1 MSTYDVSDT
10 LLSVFTYLNW
20 EVAGGMKRKKN
31 IKKILQRI
39 IKTSQLILCLC
50 MCILV
55 HLLVLG

>member
-1 MSTYDVSDT
+1 MSDT

-39 IKTSQLILCLC
+39 IKTSQLSLCVC

-55 HLLVLG
+55 NLLVLG